1 MIDLRSVGGERV
13 VPPVKA
19 VTLRAQLRAALA
31 TSPDTLAWMK
41 AHPEAVDR
49 MLADAVFASYTRALT
64 NTSALGEL
72 TEDQVREL
80 RGPGLVVTGTTGGT
94 QGIDW
99 DWRQA
104 PEGLRKQPY
113 RWVYRLWRYFFPGR
127 DLREAG
133 SKQLRQIRY
142 TPMLV
147 LVRERETFGRQSVK
161 VGTELSPSVPGKYRP
176 VYEIRDVWERVRQP
190 GGHLETWLAPDGT
203 WQGTPP
209 TIPNGFGGLI
219 TGEEALGRT
228 VLDIPCDE
236 RCLSA
241 TGRKCECSC
250 GGANHGAGVQEL
262 FIPANA
268 AEVLAT
274 ALRGTR

>member
-80 RGPGLVVTGTTGGT
+80 RGPGLVV
-94 QGIDW
+94 
-99 DWRQA
+99 
-104 PEGLRKQPY
+104 
-113 RWVYRLWRYFFPGR
+113 
-127 DLREAG
+127 
-133 SKQLRQIRY
+133 IRY